1 MPDSAKRQPF
11 LTAFAV
17 AAAKHW
23 RVTFGLWAV
32 LLAAGGYA
40 YTQGLAREGFP
51 AIDVPIVVIEGV
63 YFADDA
69 EVVDTDVSE
78 PLTQALLKA
87 EGVENLATF
96 TRANGF
102 FMIAEFED
110 GYTSD
115 QGAGILE
122 QAGATVIPDEAQ
134 VQYRATQATK
144 YLETFDI
151 LVSVVATN
159 QAVGQGPASGD
170 PAALEARALEV
181 VAHLETN
188 PDIIAVDLQ
197 EILTPAIDPA
207 TGEEV
212 VRQTSFSRTY
222 GEGESEFRPSIMI
235 GLVRADSGLD
245 TITFSESVRGHL
257 EAGDFDDVFV
267 TGDFAVDIKAQ
278 LKSLQNN
285 LLTGL
290 VAVAVVSLLLIGWRA
305 ALVTSAFMITVV
317 AAALLALWLFGFSL
331 NTVTLFAL
339 ILTIGLLVDDAVVI
353 AESIDANRSESSD
366 PLEVVRVAI
375 NRVGR
380 ASLAGTLTTV
390 LVFTPL
396 LFVTGIIG
404 KFIRVMPITVIITLL
419 TSFVLSIALI
429 SALAGAFLLKGKPSN
444 SPIIRLEDKTA
455 RGLQRLASLLEGH
468 PVKGFILSMAGVA
481 LSLIPIAAG
490 FSLFGSLGLNVFPPG
505 KDSNILQM
513 EIDFEDGMTIDEAQE
528 LSGQIDAITV
538 DVLGEN
544 LFGAQYIFSSQRS
557 ALVYLDLTPF
567 SSRAVKSP
575 ELVDE
580 LSDKFSSI
588 EGAIVGVSQLN
599 QGPPVSKLPFSVQIR
614 VNDDQVEAGEAFA
627 VKLAK
632 ELEGATVTRTNGE
645 TAKILETEVSS
656 VGQVFRS
663 EGRREIVVRG
673 RFDAEDV
680 SALLAAGQELVEE
693 MYPPGVLVEEGLNR
707 NALVFDFG
715 LESENTEGFNSIIRA
730 LVVALA
736 AMVLLLIV
744 QFRSIVQPLLIV
756 IAIPFSFLGVGAG
769 LSYTDNPLSFLVMI
783 GLIGLIGVVVNNT
796 ILLTDAANQAR
807 RDGATPADAIGLAL
821 RRRFRPLIATT
832 ITTVAGLSPLAVSD
846 PFWQPMAITIMVG
859 LISSTVL
866 VLLAFP
872 FYYRAVEYIRVWVA
886 RLFRAIIGLV
896 RPSNS
901 AA

>member
-23 RVTFGLWAV
+23 RVTFGIWAV
-32 LLAAGGYA
+32 LLVAGGYA

-69 EVVDTDVSE
+69 EVVDADVSK
-78 PLTQALLKA
+78 PLTQALLNA

-110 GYTSD
+110 GFTSD
-115 QGAGILE
+115 QGAEILE
-122 QAGATVIPDEAQ
+122 QAGVTAIPNEAQ

-159 QAVGQGPASGD
+159 EAVGQGPASGD
-170 PAALEARALEV
+170 PAALEARAREV
-181 VAHLETN
+181 VTYLETN
-188 PDIIAVDLQ
+188 LDIAAVELQ

-212 VRQTSFSRTY
+212 IRQTSFSRTY
-222 GEGESEFRPSIMI
+222 GEGESEFRPSVMI

-257 EAGDFDDVFV
+257 AAGEFDDVFV

-290 VAVAVVSLLLIGWRA
+290 VAVAIVSLLLIGWRA

-317 AAALLALWLFGFSL
+317 AAAFLALWVFGYSL

-353 AESIDANRSESSD
+353 AESLDANRSESTD
-366 PLEVVRVAI
+366 PVEVVRVAI

-419 TSFVLSIALI
+419 TSFVLSVALI

-468 PVKGFILSMAGVA
+468 PVKGFILSMAGVG
-481 LSLIPIAAG
+481 LSLIPIAIG
-490 FSLFGSLGLNVFPPG
+490 FSLFGSLGFNVFPPG
-505 KDSNILQM
+505 KDSNILQV
-513 EIDFEDGMTIDEAQE
+513 EIDFEDGTTIAEAQE
-528 LSGQIDAITV
+528 LSAQIDAVTV
-538 DVLGEN
+538 GVLGEN
-544 LFGAQYIFSSQRS
+544 LVGAQYIFSSQRS

-567 SSRAVKSP
+567 SSRSVKSP

-580 LSDKFSSI
+580 LSDKFSSV

-627 VKLAK
+627 AKLAA
-632 ELEGATVTRTNGE
+632 ELEGATITRPNGE

-656 VGQVFRS
+656 SGQVFRS
-663 EGRREIVVRG
+663 EGRREIVVRA

-680 SALLAAGQELVEE
+680 SALLAAGQELVEDK
-693 MYPPGVLVEEGLNR
+693 YPPGALVEQGLNR

-744 QFRSIVQPLLIV
+744 QFRSLVQPLLIV

-807 RDGATPADAIGLAL
+807 REGATPADAIGLAL

-832 ITTVAGLSPLAVSD
+832 ITTVAGLSPLAISD

-886 RLFRAIIGLV
+886 RLFRVLIGLF
-896 RPSNS
+896 RPSDS